1 MEEAINNVV
10 ETRKVDIDD
19 WLTSN
24 PNPGSLMSFSASSKI
39 DNLGKGFQSV
49 KQADGSFKIEPI
61 TRPLNEVNL
70 VLKSDGAGGYLIHT
84 AHPQQVNIMNW
95 ENGLGNIFGAYI
107 NQQTL
112 EDGVEEM
119 TDISADD
126 ISCHN
131 DFLSYIENGI
141 NSCKEN
147 EQTSISLI
155 NKSGYQVRNLESAL
169 EILEDLMEAYKESYS
184 NKCN

>member
-1 MEEAINNVV
+1 
-10 ETRKVDIDD
+10 
-19 WLTSN
+19 
-24 PNPGSLMSFSASSKI
+24 
-39 DNLGKGFQSV
+39 
-49 KQADGSFKIEPI
+49 
-61 TRPLNEVNL
+61 
-70 VLKSDGAGGYLIHT
+70 
-84 AHPQQVNIMNW
+84 MNW
-95 ENGLGNIFGAYI
+95 EKGLGNIFGAYI

-119 TDISADD
+119 TDVSADD

-131 DFLSYIENGI
+131 DFLSCIENGI
-141 NSCKEN
+141 NSCKQN

-169 EILEDLMEAYKESYS
+169 EILQDLMEAYKESYS